1 MKNTGILLSLLVTL
15 SILPSLGLTFAASAI
30 SIETSQ
36 SVYEYGDHLIM
47 IINVSEITGEDAF
60 IFIAKTNFAG
70 VEAGMGAKVG
80 ESGDYHLCDK
90 VPAERRSLLLQ
101 QPIYQE
107 YNEFPSK
114 FPFDATIW
122 KPGTYVLEL
131 EYLGDK
137 SSTQFIIEDTGKIA
151 LPFWIKDLAHM
162 WITEPLVTDKDFA
175 RALEYLIEKGII
187 SIPYTEPGT
196 ETVSSIPEW
205 VKNNAEWWIEGKIS
219 DTEFTLALQYLVKT
233 GIITVNSSN
242 V

>member
-1 MKNTGILLSLLVTL
+1 MKIAGILLSSLIIMA
-15 SILPSLGLTFAASAI
+15 ILPSIGLTFAESAI
-30 SIETSQ
+30 SIATNQ
-36 SVYEYGDHLIM
+36 SVYEYGDHLVM
-47 IINVSEITGEDAF
+47 IISVSEITGDDAS
-60 IFIAKTNFAG
+60 IYIT
-70 VEAGMGAKVG
+70 
-80 ESGDYHLCDK
+80 D
-90 VPAERRSLLLQ
+90 PTERRSLLLQ
-101 QPIYQE
+101 QPISQE
-107 YNEFPSK
+107 YTEFPSK

-137 SSTQFIIEDTGKIA
+137 SSTQFIIEETGKIA

-175 RALEYLIEKGII
+175 RALEYLIDKGII

-219 DTEFTLALQYLVKT
+219 DTEFALALQYLVKA
-233 GIITVNSSN
+233 GIITVNLSN

>member
-1 MKNTGILLSLLVTL
+1 MKIGGILLSSLIIMA
-15 SILPSLGLTFAASAI
+15 ILPGIGYSLAESAI
-30 SIETSQ
+30 SITTNQ
-36 SVYEYGDHLIM
+36 SVYEYGDHLVM
-47 IINVSEITGEDAF
+47 IINVSEITGDDVSVY
-60 IFIAKTNFAG
+60 IIDST
-70 VEAGMGAKVG
+70 
-80 ESGDYHLCDK
+80 
-90 VPAERRSLLLQ
+90 ERRSLLLQ
-101 QPIYQE
+101 QPIFQE
-107 YNEFPSK
+107 YTEFPSK

-137 SSTQFIIEDTGKIA
+137 SSTQFVIEDTGKIA

-187 SIPYTEPGT
+187 SIPYTEPGI

-219 DTEFTLALQYLVKT
+219 DTEFALALQYLVKT

>member
-1 MKNTGILLSLLVTL
+1 MKIAGILLSLLIILV
-15 SILPSLGLTFAASAI
+15 ILPSIGLTFAESGI
-30 SIETSQ
+30 SIATNQ
-36 SVYEYGDHLIM
+36 SVYEYGDHLVM
-47 IINVSEITGEDAF
+47 IINVSEITGEDVS
-60 IFIAKTNFAG
+60 IFIT
-70 VEAGMGAKVG
+70 
-80 ESGDYHLCDK
+80 D
-90 VPAERRSLLLQ
+90 PTERRSLLLQ
-101 QPIYQE
+101 QPISQE
-107 YNEFPSK
+107 HTEFPSK

-175 RALEYLIEKGII
+175 RALEYLIEHGII
-187 SIPYTEPGT
+187 KIPYTEPGE

-205 VKNNAEWWIEGKIS
+205 VKNNAGWWIEGKIS
-219 DTEFTLALQYLVKT
+219 DTEFTMALQYLVKT
-233 GIITVNSSN
+233 GIITVNLTS

>member
-1 MKNTGILLSLLVTL
+1 MKIAGILLSSLIIMA
-15 SILPSLGLTFAASAI
+15 ILPSIGLTFAESAI
-30 SIETSQ
+30 SIATNQ
-36 SVYEYGDHLIM
+36 SVYEYGDHLVM
-47 IINVSEITGEDAF
+47 IISVSEITGDDVS
-60 IFIAKTNFAG
+60 IYIIDPT
-70 VEAGMGAKVG
+70 
-80 ESGDYHLCDK
+80 
-90 VPAERRSLLLQ
+90 ERRSLLLQ
-101 QPIYQE
+101 QPISQE
-107 YNEFPSK
+107 YTEFPSK

-219 DTEFTLALQYLVKT
+219 DTEFTLALQYLVKA
-233 GIITVNSSN
+233 GIITVNLSN

>member
-1 MKNTGILLSLLVTL
+1 MKIAGILLSSLIIMA
-15 SILPSLGLTFAASAI
+15 ILPSIGLTFAESAI
-30 SIETSQ
+30 SIATNQ
-36 SVYEYGDHLIM
+36 SVYEYGDHLVM
-47 IINVSEITGEDAF
+47 IISVSEITGDDAS
-60 IFIAKTNFAG
+60 IYIT
-70 VEAGMGAKVG
+70 
-80 ESGDYHLCDK
+80 D
-90 VPAERRSLLLQ
+90 PTERRSLLLQ
-101 QPIYQE
+101 QPISQE
-107 YNEFPSK
+107 YTEFPSK

-219 DTEFTLALQYLVKT
+219 DTEFALALQYLVKT
-233 GIITVNSSN
+233 GIITVNLSN

>member
-1 MKNTGILLSLLVTL
+1 MA
-15 SILPSLGLTFAASAI
+15 ILPSIGLTFAESAI
-30 SIETSQ
+30 SIATNQ
-36 SVYEYGDHLIM
+36 SVYEYGDHLVM
-47 IINVSEITGEDAF
+47 IINVSEITGDDVS
-60 IFIAKTNFAG
+60 IYIT
-70 VEAGMGAKVG
+70 
-80 ESGDYHLCDK
+80 D
-90 VPAERRSLLLQ
+90 PAERRSLLLQ
-101 QPIYQE
+101 QPISQE
-107 YNEFPSK
+107 YTEFPSK

-233 GIITVNSSN
+233 GIITVNSSKA
-242 V
+242 

>member
-1 MKNTGILLSLLVTL
+1 MKIAGILLSSLIIMA
-15 SILPSLGLTFAASAI
+15 ILPSIGLTFAESAV

-36 SVYEYGDHLIM
+36 STYEYGDHLVM
-47 IINVSEITGEDAF
+47 IINVSEITGEDVS
-60 IFIAKTNFAG
+60 IFIT
-70 VEAGMGAKVG
+70 
-80 ESGDYHLCDK
+80 D
-90 VPAERRSLLLQ
+90 PTERRSLLLQ
-101 QPIYQE
+101 QPISQE
-107 YNEFPSK
+107 HTEFPSK

>member
-1 MKNTGILLSLLVTL
+1 MKIAGILLSSLIIMA
-15 SILPSLGLTFAASAI
+15 ILPSTGLTFAESAI
-30 SIETSQ
+30 SIATNQ
-36 SVYEYGDHLIM
+36 SVYEYGDHLVM
-47 IINVSEITGEDAF
+47 IISVSEITGDDVS
-60 IFIAKTNFAG
+60 IYIIDPT
-70 VEAGMGAKVG
+70 
-80 ESGDYHLCDK
+80 
-90 VPAERRSLLLQ
+90 ERRSLLLQ
-101 QPIYQE
+101 KPISQE
-107 YNEFPSK
+107 HTEFPSK

-187 SIPYTEPGT
+187 SIPYTEPDT

-219 DTEFTLALQYLVKT
+219 DTEFTLALQYLVKA
-233 GIITVNSSN
+233 GIITVNLSN

>member
-1 MKNTGILLSLLVTL
+1 
-15 SILPSLGLTFAASAI
+15 
-30 SIETSQ
+30 
-36 SVYEYGDHLIM
+36 M
-47 IINVSEITGEDAF
+47 IINVSKITGDDAS
-60 IFIAKTNFAG
+60 IYIT
-70 VEAGMGAKVG
+70 
-80 ESGDYHLCDK
+80 D
-90 VPAERRSLLLQ
+90 PTERRSLLLQ
-101 QPIYQE
+101 QPISQE
-107 YNEFPSK
+107 YTEFPSK

-137 SSTQFIIEDTGKIA
+137 SSTQFIVEETGKIA

-196 ETVSSIPEW
+196 ETISSIPEW

-219 DTEFTLALQYLVKT
+219 DTEFALALQYLVKT
-233 GIITVNSSN
+233 GIITVNFSN

>member
-1 MKNTGILLSLLVTL
+1 MKIARILLSSLIIMG
-15 SILPSLGLTFAASAI
+15 ILPGIGYSLAESTI
-30 SIETSQ
+30 SITTNQ
-36 SVYEYGDHLIM
+36 SVYEYGDHLVM
-47 IINVSEITGEDAF
+47 IISVSEITGDNAS
-60 IFIAKTNFAG
+60 IYIIDST
-70 VEAGMGAKVG
+70 
-80 ESGDYHLCDK
+80 
-90 VPAERRSLLLQ
+90 ERRSLLLQ
-101 QPIYQE
+101 HPISQE
-107 YNEFPSK
+107 YTEFPSK

-175 RALEYLIEKGII
+175 RALEYLIEKGVI

-219 DTEFTLALQYLVKT
+219 DTEFALSLQYLVKT
-233 GIITVNSSN
+233 GIITVNLSN

>member
-1 MKNTGILLSLLVTL
+1 MKIAGLMLSLLVIM
-15 SILPSLGLTFAASAI
+15 SILPSIGLTFAESAV
-30 SIETSQ
+30 SITTNQ
-36 SVYEYGDHLIM
+36 SVYEYGDHLVM
-47 IINVSEITGEDAF
+47 IISVSEITGDDVS
-60 IFIAKTNFAG
+60 IYIIDPT
-70 VEAGMGAKVG
+70 
-80 ESGDYHLCDK
+80 
-90 VPAERRSLLLQ
+90 ERRSLLLQ
-101 QPIYQE
+101 QPISQE
-107 YNEFPSK
+107 YTEFPSK

-137 SSTQFIIEDTGKIA
+137 SSTQFIIEDTGRIA

-162 WITEPLVTDKDFA
+162 WITESLVTDKDFA

-196 ETVSSIPEW
+196 ETVSAIPEW

-219 DTEFTLALQYLVKT
+219 DTEFALALQYLVKT
-233 GIITVNSSN
+233 GIITVNLSN

>member
-1 MKNTGILLSLLVTL
+1 MKITGIMLFSLVIMA
-15 SILPSLGLTFAASAI
+15 ILPGIGYSLAESAI
-30 SIETSQ
+30 SITTNQ
-36 SVYEYGDHLIM
+36 SVYEYGDYLVM
-47 IINVSEITGEDAF
+47 IVNVSEITGDDAS
-60 IFIAKTNFAG
+60 IYIIDST
-70 VEAGMGAKVG
+70 
-80 ESGDYHLCDK
+80 
-90 VPAERRSLLLQ
+90 ERRSLLLQ
-101 QPIYQE
+101 QVISQE
-107 YNEFPSK
+107 YTEFPSK

-137 SSTQFIIEDTGKIA
+137 YSTQFIIEDTGKIA

-162 WITEPLVTDKDFA
+162 WITEPLVKDKDFA
-175 RALEYLIEKGII
+175 RALEYLIEKEII

-219 DTEFTLALQYLVKT
+219 DTEFALALQYLVKA
-233 GIITVNSSN
+233 GIITVNLSN